1 MLASYLASFSAF
13 VFVYIR
19 FKMCWSCGEGSATD
33 VLGGWIRCEETAQR
47 ANGIIRRLAPSQT
60 VRDSFSKPRI
70 YCQAVCRCKLGT
82 ELDCLEMKS
91 VTAYQG
97 SDGLKNEKKEEL
109 RKTPPKPLAFTR
121 RNASPRSSDSCAWTP
136 L

>member
-1 MLASYLASFSAF
+1 M
-13 VFVYIR
+13 
-19 FKMCWSCGEGSATD
+19 
-33 VLGGWIRCEETAQR
+33 QR

-121 RNASPRSSDSCAWTP
+121 RSASPRSSDSCAWTP